1 MTITAI
7 KPSFA
12 KGELSPSVWGRTDL
26 AAWAIG
32 ASVERNCFVSY
43 RGPASSRAGLAYVS
57 KSLTPAAA
65 GSLPPRIIRFQ
76 FNIYQSYILEF
87 GVDGLGRRYMRVI
100 ANGGLVTDTTV
111 AVTAVASSDP
121 VAISATNTFA
131 AGDYPFGSGFPPGT
145 PLNREVVVGS
155 PTGAGFVLDDLF
167 GNPIDGTGFTGYTG
181 GGTFSRVYA
190 TYTSPY
196 ALADLPYLKVVQ
208 SADVMS

>member
-155 PTGAGFVLDDLF
+155 PTGAGFVLMICSAIRSM
-167 GNPIDGTGFTGYTG
+167 GQASRAIRAGAP
-181 GGTFSRVYA
+181 SRVSMPPIHRPMRWP
-190 TYTSPY
+190 TFLISRWCNPPM
-196 ALADLPYLKVVQ
+196 L
-208 SADVMS
+208 